1 MNNLAMHSVKN
12 IKVTLPKRHNNER
25 TNKEYTTRELEITT
39 EDGTFNITLFGN
51 AIEDIKMHMEL

>member
-1 MNNLAMHSVKN
+1 MHSVKN